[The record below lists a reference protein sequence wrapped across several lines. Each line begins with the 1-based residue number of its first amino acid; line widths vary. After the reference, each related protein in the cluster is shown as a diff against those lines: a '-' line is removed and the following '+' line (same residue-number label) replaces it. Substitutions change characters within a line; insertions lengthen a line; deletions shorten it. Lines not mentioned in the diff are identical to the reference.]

1 MELVDAVF
9 TKYVAGTEEKYV
21 NLICERLFLGAMY
34 IDPRMSTL
42 WAYFEILAVLLA
54 FLKFKKKLGRKEQG
68 A

>member
-42 WAYFEILAVLLA
+42 
-54 FLKFKKKLGRKEQG
+54 
-68 A
+68 